1 MAEGQTT
8 QWPKEK
14 GQTLIYKALQ
24 STQKTKNGATRIPLK
39 LGVNSGALKGI
50 SVPAPRVKP
59 VKSGL
64 NNSKCKCSDLN

>member
-1 MAEGQTT
+1 MAKRKRANTN
-8 QWPKEK
+8 
-14 GQTLIYKALQ
+14 LQ
-24 STQKTKNGATRIPLK
+24 STTNYNIQSTQNTKNGATRIRLK